1 MTNETMQMSE
11 ILDSN
16 FLNLTNQINDLN
28 KRTREIQ
35 ENFKILQKTFKTAE
49 KSAKHKKKKV
59 QNKHTL
65 TPNLEK
71 FLKVEHGVQM
81 TKAEVMKAVSEYI
94 KTKKLQLE
102 DNKRKFLPDNKLAK
116 IFSMNTKQPLTFV
129 EINKH
134 VSVHL
139 TKCA

>member
-1 MTNETMQMSE
+1 MNMNEIME
-11 ILDSN
+11 NN
-16 FLNLTNQINDLN
+16 FLALTNQLSDLS

-35 ENFKILQKTFKTAE
+35 ENFKILQRTFKNAE
-49 KSAKHKKKKV
+49 KLAKHKKKKV
-59 QNKHTL
+59 QSKHTL

-71 FLKVEHGVQM
+71 FLKVQHGVQM

-94 KTKKLQLE
+94 KTKNLQLQ

-116 IFSMNTKQPLTFV
+116 IFSMNTKEPLTFV

-139 TKCA
+139 TKCS